1 LDAPQCGNAKESVW
15 TNLIYYQQ
23 QHGKQKAPRAIRELK
38 ALALKEM
45 GTQKV
50 LVKPSLNINLWKGGI
65 RHVPHKM
72 RIKIT
77 RKYDESEESSGDMIS
92 ELDFVAV
99 DDFKG
104 LTTQK
109 EA

>member
-1 LDAPQCGNAKESVW
+1 
-15 TNLIYYQQ
+15 
-23 QHGKQKAPRAIRELK
+23 
-38 ALALKEM
+38 M

-50 LVKPSLNINLWKGGI
+50 LVKPSLNISLWQGGI

-77 RKYDESEESSGDMIS
+77 RKYDDSEESSGDMIS
-92 ELDFVAV
+92 ELDVVSV
-99 DDFKG
+99 DSIKG

-109 EA
+109 EEA